1 MHEFCS
7 IFIRNT
13 VKQGQSLTH
22 MVSLT
27 KFNMLGQRVSVC
39 RANVEGKK
47 KFSRK
52 ALDLWFL
59 SLFQNLIRR
68 TLCLCWNKQC
78 LVLWERTRTRF
89 TAGNSPYLEQ
99 RVCVQAGW
107 SAMHT
112 IHHTVAYLHFN
123 VPEFIEPG
131 SWPPNS
137 PDLNPMDYSLW
148 TAL

>member
-1 MHEFCS
+1 MMHEFCS

-68 TLCLCWNKQC
+68 TLCLC
-78 LVLWERTRTRF
+78 
-89 TAGNSPYLEQ
+89 
-99 RVCVQAGW
+99 
-107 SAMHT
+107 
-112 IHHTVAYLHFN
+112 
-123 VPEFIEPG
+123 
-131 SWPPNS
+131 
-137 PDLNPMDYSLW
+137 
-148 TAL
+148 